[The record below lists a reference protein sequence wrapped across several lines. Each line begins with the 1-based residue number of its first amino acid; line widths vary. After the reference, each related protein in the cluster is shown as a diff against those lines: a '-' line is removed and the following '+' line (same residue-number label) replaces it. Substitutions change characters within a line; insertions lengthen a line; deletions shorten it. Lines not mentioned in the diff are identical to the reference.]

1 MKFIPNFGEF
11 YQKPLVPIGEN
22 DRILAL
28 EKLPNTELHEG
39 FSHWLI
45 ALEGT
50 EISQNS
56 NFYQWRVLVYPAKK
70 CGQFECFH
78 PYFVSAY
85 FPTMDDALTFTKEI
99 EKRASQDQITQ
110 IPQAAS

>member
-28 EKLPNTELHEG
+28 EKSPNREIFDDCT
-39 FSHWLI
+39 HWLI
-45 ALEGT
+45 ALEGK
-50 EISQNS
+50 EISENC

-70 CGQFECFH
+70 CGRFDCQH
-78 PYFVSAY
+78 PYFISAF
-85 FPTMDDALTFTKEI
+85 FPTMDDALSLTNEI
-99 EKRASQDQITQ
+99 EKGANQDKITQ